1 LTKPDNDWGHLYPMF
16 RIQLQKVLKE
26 VSEASGMEW
35 TLVEGYRSHVRQ
47 LYLFAQGRTRPGKI
61 VTWLRSPKWHGT
73 GLAADVMPKRLG
85 YKAHRKYWELLR
97 VIYRRHGLENPAWE
111 KGDLGHIQL
120 SDSKMR
126 LEALAWVK
134 RGFK

>member
-26 VSEASGMEW
+26 VSEAS
-35 TLVEGYRSHVRQ
+35 
-47 LYLFAQGRTRPGKI
+47 
-61 VTWLRSPKWHGT
+61 GT